1 MTLLSIAQQ
10 ICNET
15 GVTAPS
21 SIVGSTDET
30 AVRLLAILQTSGRT
44 LASGKII
51 LPNGYTTQHDWTAL
65 LTEQTFSTSNGT
77 ANYALS
83 GSGSI
88 ITNTDFDRFVY
99 RTMWDRTN
107 YNEVLL
113 YSPEQWQIS
122 KSAGITSSSVNKRAR
137 KKGRYLYIDPTPT
150 ATETLVFEYVSNK
163 WCQSSG
169 GTAQSS
175 WAADTD
181 TGVLEE
187 ELFIADG
194 KWRFLK
200 AIGEAYAEEQ
210 KEALEAI
217 ILKAGADI
225 TPQSVN
231 FAGRERE
238 YMDGNHGAYNS
249 IVG

>member
-10 ICNET
+10 ICNEV

-21 SIVGSTDET
+21 TIISNNNQT
-30 AVRLLAILQTSGRT
+30 AKRLLAILQTSGRT
-44 LASGKII
+44 LASGKIT

-65 LTEQTFSTSNGT
+65 ITEQTFNTSNGT
-77 ANYALS
+77 ATYALS

-107 YNEVLL
+107 YNEILL
-113 YSPEQWQIS
+113 FSPEQWQIS
-122 KSAGITSSSVNKRAR
+122 KSGGITASSVNKRAR
-137 KKGRYLYIDPTPT
+137 KRGRFLVIDPTPS
-150 ATETLVFEYVSNK
+150 ATESLVFEYVSSK

-169 GTAQSS
+169 GTAQTA
-175 WAADTD
+175 WTADTD
-181 TGVLEE
+181 TGILDE

-210 KEALEAI
+210 KEAMEAI
-217 ILKAGADI
+217 ALKAGADI

-231 FAGRERE
+231 FAGRDRE
-238 YMDGNHGAYNS
+238 YMDGNHGAYNC
-249 IVG
+249 IV